1 VDRPEPSSNQVRTIN
16 LALQG
21 GGAHGAFT
29 WGWLAKR
36 QGRRADRQCADRR
49 APCDSQSRHQSA
61 VEAAILEAAG
71 QNTACGGAGHNKGLK
86 HSFVCYLLVNE
97 AVWIHTRHHQDVAA
111 GIVSL

>member
-1 VDRPEPSSNQVRTIN
+1 MVP
-16 LALQG
+16 L
-21 GGAHGAFT
+21 HGA
-29 WGWLAKR
+29 GLR
-36 QGRRADRQCADRR
+36 SGRDAEPTVNALTGARS
-49 APCDSQSRHQSA
+49 CDSQSRHQSA

-111 GIVSL
+111 GIVSYDRCQDRH